1 MESRGTV
8 PAPAIGAE
16 DAPAIAALF
25 DREGPF
31 VSVFLNTEPDVE
43 QAAQHSIARW
53 RNVRRELEE
62 GGAPPAA
69 IEAIEALVPDA
80 HLRGRTLAVVA
91 DASGLLLTRHGP
103 EPVATDWARVSPLP
117 AVAPLLEWQQSSPN
131 HALVLVDRVGAD
143 IALFLG
149 DDVGGDALME
159 VGGGDQND
167 PHLRKTKPGGWSQRR
182 YQERAENNW
191 DANMKAVAERL
202 AKVSQMVELRLVIV
216 AGDVRAVALLR
227 ENLPAHVR
235 DRVCEIEGA
244 RSVDGGLDELSD
256 DAVKLVASAV
266 ASDTVAVLEKF
277 REERGQGDRAV
288 EGVTA
293 TMAALCEARIDTL
306 LVHDDPSDSREAWY
320 SLEPALVASD
330 PQILEAQGVEQPH
343 RGRLVDVLIR
353 TAFRTGA
360 KVRIVPSTVATDG
373 VGAILRY

>member
-8 PAPAIGAE
+8 PAPAISAE

-43 QAAQHSIARW
+43 QAAQHSMARW

-69 IEAIEALVPDA
+69 IEAIEGLVPDA
-80 HLRGRTLAVVA
+80 HLSGRTLAAVA
-91 DASGLLLTRHGP
+91 DASGVLLTRHGP
-103 EPVATDWARVSPLP
+103 ESVATDWARVSPLP
-117 AVAPLLEWQQSSPN
+117 AVGPLLDWQQSSPN

-159 VGGGDQND
+159 VGGDEND

-202 AKVSQMVELRLVIV
+202 AKVSRMVDLRLVIV
-216 AGDVRAVALLR
+216 AGDVRAVTLLR
-227 ENLPAHVR
+227 ENLPAQLG

-244 RSVDGGLDELSD
+244 RSVDGGLVELRD
-256 DAVKLVASAV
+256 DAVKLIASAV
-266 ASDTVAVLEKF
+266 ASDTVALLEKF

-288 EGVTA
+288 EGVTE
-293 TMAALCEARIDTL
+293 TMAALCEARVDTL
-306 LVHDDPSDSREAWY
+306 LVHDDPSDPREAWY

-330 PQILEAQGVEQPH
+330 LQTLEAQGVEEP
-343 RGRLVDVLIR
+343 RMARLVDVLIR

-373 VGAILRY
+373 VAAILRY